1 MSKSDNEKKQ
11 IKVAIVGVGN
21 CASSLIQG
29 VYYYRDA
36 SFSDKKVNGLLHNSF
51 GKYTVKDIKF
61 VAAFDIDE
69 HKVGKDLS
77 DAIFS
82 EPNCTKV
89 FFREVPNQNVK
100 VQMGVINDSI
110 DGNLTDYISVANEKS
125 VDVAKAL
132 KESGTEVL
140 LNYLPV
146 GSKEAT
152 RFYAEECLKTGVA
165 FINCIPEF
173 IVSDENWE
181 KRFREKGIPC
191 IGDDIQSQLGAT
203 VLHKTIIKL
212 LVDRGM
218 GIDNTYQLNVGGNTD
233 FLNMHTGE
241 TRLKSKRIS
250 KTSAISSMI
259 PYEVPLRIGPSDY
272 IPHLKDNKVMYVNI
286 NGKMFGDIPF
296 QIDVKLSVEDSP
308 NSAGIVIDAIRAAKI
323 ALDRGIG
330 GAILS
335 MSGYGY
341 KHPPIQMPY
350 FDAQVAV
357 EEFIAGTRER

>member
-1 MSKSDNEKKQ
+1 MSETDNKQ
-11 IKVAIVGVGN
+11 NRIKVAIVGIGN

-29 VYYYRDA
+29 VYYYHDTPR
-36 SFSDKKVNGLLHNSF
+36 DKKVTGLLHSFF
-51 GKYTVKDIKF
+51 GKYSVKDIKF

-77 DAIFS
+77 DAVFS
-82 EPNCTKV
+82 EPNCTKI
-89 FFREVPNQNVK
+89 FFRDIPAQNVK
-100 VQMGVINDSI
+100 VHMGTIKDSV
-110 DGNLTDYISVANEKS
+110 DGNLAGFLSISKEKPA
-125 VDVAKAL
+125 DVAKIL
-132 KESGTEVL
+132 KETGAEIL

-152 RFYAEECLKTGVA
+152 HFYAEECLKAGVA

-173 IVSDENWE
+173 IVSDERWE
-181 KRFREKGIPC
+181 KRFKEKNIPC

-218 GIDNTYQLNVGGNTD
+218 GIDNTYQLNIGGNTD

-241 TRLKSKRIS
+241 SRLISKRIS

-259 PYEVPLRIGPSDY
+259 PYEIPLRIGPSDY
-272 IPHLKDNKVMYVNI
+272 IPHLKDNKIMYVNV
-286 NGKMFGDIPF
+286 NGKMFGNIPF
-296 QIDVKLSVEDSP
+296 SIDVKLSVEDSP

-323 ALDRGIG
+323 ALDRGTG

-335 MSGYGY
+335 MSGYGF
-341 KHPPIQMPY
+341 KHPPVQMPY
-350 FDAQVAV
+350 FEAQTAL
-357 EEFIAGTRER
+357 EEFISGKRER

>member
-1 MSKSDNEKKQ
+1 MKNAGKNQ
-11 IKVAIVGVGN
+11 IRVAIAGVGN

-29 VYYYRDA
+29 VYYYCDTPM
-36 SFSDKKVNGLLHNSF
+36 DKKITGLLNTKF
-51 GKYTVKDIKF
+51 GKYTAGDIKF
-61 VAAFDIDE
+61 VAAFDIDD

-77 DAIFS
+77 EAIFA
-82 EPNCTKV
+82 EPNCTKI
-89 FFREVPNQNVK
+89 FFRNVPRQNVK
-100 VQMGVINDSI
+100 VRMGTISDSI
-110 DGNLTDYISVANEKS
+110 DGNLANFISVSKEKT
-125 VDVAKAL
+125 VDVAKTL
-132 KESGTEVL
+132 KETGSEIL

-146 GSKEAT
+146 GSHEAA
-152 RFYAEECLKTGVA
+152 RFYAEECLKAGVA

-181 KRFREKGIPC
+181 KKFREKGIPC
-191 IGDDIQSQLGAT
+191 VGDDIQSQLGAT

-218 GIDNTYQLNVGGNTD
+218 GIDNTYQLNIGGNTD

-241 TRLKSKRIS
+241 ARLISKRIS

-259 PYEVPLRIGPSDY
+259 PYDIPLRIGPSDY
-272 IPHLKDNKVMYVNI
+272 IPHLKDNKIMYVNI

-296 QIDVKLSVEDSP
+296 SIDVKLSVEDSP

-323 ALDRGIG
+323 ALDRKIG
-330 GAILS
+330 GAIIS
-335 MSGYGY
+335 MSGYGF

-350 FDAQVAV
+350 FEAKTAV
-357 EEFIAGTRER
+357 EEFIAGKRER

>member
-1 MSKSDNEKKQ
+1 MSKSANKQNE
-11 IKVAIVGVGN
+11 IRVAIVGVGN
-21 CASSLIQG
+21 CASSLVQG
-29 VYYYRDA
+29 IYYYKN
-36 SFSDKKVNGLLHNSF
+36 SDNNKKVTGLLHNSF
-51 GKYTVKDIKF
+51 GKYAVKDIKF

-77 DAIFS
+77 EAIFS
-82 EPNCTKV
+82 EPNCTKI
-89 FFREVPNQNVK
+89 FCREIPDQNVK
-100 VQMGVINDSI
+100 VQMGTIKDSI
-110 DGNLTDYISVANEKS
+110 NGNLSNFISVSKEKPIKI
-125 VDVAKAL
+125 AKIL
-132 KESGTEVL
+132 NESGAEIL

-152 RFYAEECLKTGVA
+152 RFYAEECLKAGVA

-173 IVSDENWE
+173 IISDENWE
-181 KRFREKGIPC
+181 KRFKEKGIPC

-233 FLNMHTGE
+233 FLNMHSGE
-241 TRLKSKRIS
+241 ARLISKRIS

-259 PYEVPLRIGPSDY
+259 PYEIPLRIGPSDY
-272 IPHLKDNKVMYVNI
+272 IPHLKDNKIMYVNV

-323 ALDRGIG
+323 ALDRKTG

-335 MSGYGY
+335 MSGYGF

-350 FDAQVAV
+350 FEAQTAL
-357 EEFIAGTRER
+357 EEFISGTRER

>member
-1 MSKSDNEKKQ
+1 MSNPGSDKNQ
-11 IKVAIVGVGN
+11 IKVAIVGAGN
-21 CASSLIQG
+21 CASSLVQG
-29 VYYYRDA
+29 IYYYA
-36 SFSDKKVNGLLHNSF
+36 NTPADKKVNGLLHNYF
-51 GKYTVKDIKF
+51 GKYAVKDIKF

-77 DAIFS
+77 DALFS
-82 EPNCTKV
+82 EPNCTKI
-89 FFREVPNQNVK
+89 FFRDIPHQNVK
-100 VQMGVINDSI
+100 VQMGTIKDSI
-110 DGNLTDYISVANEKS
+110 DGNLSNFISISKEKPI
-125 VDVAKAL
+125 DIAKVL
-132 KESGTEVL
+132 KETGAEIL

-152 RFYAEECLKTGVA
+152 RFYAEECLKAEVA

-173 IVSDENWE
+173 IVSDEKWE
-181 KRFREKGIPC
+181 KRFKEKSIPC

-233 FLNMHTGE
+233 FLNMHSGE
-241 TRLKSKRIS
+241 TRLASKRIS

-259 PYEVPLRIGPSDY
+259 PYDIPLRIGPSDY
-272 IPHLKDNKVMYVNI
+272 IPHLKDNKVMYVNV

-323 ALDRGIG
+323 ALDRKIG

-335 MSGYGY
+335 MSGYGF

-350 FDAQVAV
+350 FEAQIAV

>member
-1 MSKSDNEKKQ
+1 MSKSDKDQNQ
-11 IKVAIVGVGN
+11 IRVATVGIGN

-29 VYYYRDA
+29 VYYYYNTPA
-36 SFSDKKVNGLLHNSF
+36 DKKATGLLHNSF
-51 GKYTVKDIKF
+51 GKYAVKDIKF

-77 DAIFS
+77 DAMFS
-82 EPNCTKV
+82 EPNCTKI
-89 FFREVPNQNVK
+89 FCRNIPSQKVK
-100 VQMGVINDSI
+100 VQMGTIKDSV
-110 DGNLTDYISVANEKS
+110 DGDLSGFLSVSKEKP
-125 VDVAKAL
+125 VDVAKVL
-132 KESGTEVL
+132 KETETEIL

-152 RFYAEECLKTGVA
+152 RFYAEECLRAGVA

-181 KRFREKGIPC
+181 KKFREKKIPC

-218 GIDNTYQLNVGGNTD
+218 GIDNTYQLNIGGNTD

-241 TRLKSKRIS
+241 NRLISKRIS

-259 PYEVPLRIGPSDY
+259 PYEIPLRIGPSDY

-296 QIDVKLSVEDSP
+296 SIDVKLSVEDSP

-323 ALDRGIG
+323 ALDRGTG
-330 GAILS
+330 GALLS
-335 MSGYGY
+335 MSGYGF

-350 FDAQVAV
+350 FEAQTAV
-357 EEFIAGTRER
+357 EEFIAGKRER